1 MAGSVAGE
9 DLSPADGGETDLQKL
24 LSGLRPAVDARRF
37 SFTLATGVTLDSNAF
52 ALIRE
57 DEATTLVRVEA
68 DGEWARIT
76 LKIHSSLSSVG
87 LTAAVAAALADR
99 RIPSNVIAASFHD
112 HLFVPWDRR
121 DEALG
126 ALHALSRGRA

>member
-1 MAGSVAGE
+1 MARGVAGE
-9 DLSPADGGETDLQKL
+9 SLNPAAGGETDLDRL
-24 LSGLRPAVDARRF
+24 LQGLAPAVDARRF
-37 SFTLATGVTLDSNAF
+37 AFVLATGVTLDSNAF

-57 DEATTLVRVEA
+57 DEATTLVRVDP
-68 DGEWARIT
+68 DGDWARIT

-87 LTAAVAAALADR
+87 LTAAVAASLAER

-126 ALHALSRGRA
+126 ALHALSRGRR

>member
-1 MAGSVAGE
+1 MAGTGVT
-9 DLSPADGGETDLQKL
+9 PDGGETDLKRL
-24 LSGLRPAVDARRF
+24 LAGLAPAVDARRF
-37 SFTLATGVTLDSNAF
+37 SFVLATGVTLDSNAF

-57 DEATTLVRVEA
+57 EEATTLVRIDP

-87 LTAAVAAALADR
+87 LTAAVAAALAER
-99 RIPSNVIAASFHD
+99 RIPSNVIAATFHD
-112 HLFVPWDRR
+112 HLFVPWNLR

-126 ALHALSRGRA
+126 ALHALSRGQS

>member
-1 MAGSVAGE
+1 MLAGLA
-9 DLSPADGGETDLQKL
+9 PAIN
-24 LSGLRPAVDARRF
+24 ARRF
-37 SFTLATGVTLDSNAF
+37 NFVLATGITLDSNAF

-57 DEATTLVRVEA
+57 EEATTLVRVDPE
-68 DGEWARIT
+68 GEWARIT

-87 LTAAVAAALADR
+87 LTAAVAASLAER
-99 RIPSNVIAASFHD
+99 GIPANVIAASFHD

-126 ALHALSRGRA
+126 ALHALSRGRG

>member
-1 MAGSVAGE
+1 VAGE
-9 DLSPADGGETDLQKL
+9 SLNPAGGETDLQRML
-24 LSGLRPAVDARRF
+24 AGLAPAIDARRF
-37 SFTLATGVTLDSNAF
+37 NFVLATGITLDSNAF

-57 DEATTLVRVEA
+57 EEATTLVRVDPE
-68 DGEWARIT
+68 GEWARIT

-87 LTAAVAAALADR
+87 LTAAVAASLAER
-99 RIPSNVIAASFHD
+99 GIPANVIAASFHD

-126 ALHALSRGRA
+126 ALHALSRGRG

>member
-1 MAGSVAGE
+1 MAGTG
-9 DLSPADGGETDLQKL
+9 LTPDGGETDLKRL
-24 LSGLRPAVDARRF
+24 LAGLAPAVDARRF
-37 SFTLATGVTLDSNAF
+37 SFVLATGATFDSNAF

-57 DEATTLVRVEA
+57 DEATTLIRIDP

-87 LTAAVAAALADR
+87 LTAAVAAALAER
-99 RIPSNVIAASFHD
+99 RIPSNVIAATFHD
-112 HLFVPWDRR
+112 HLFVPWNLR

-126 ALHALSRGRA
+126 ALHALSRGQG

>member
-1 MAGSVAGE
+1 MAGES
-9 DLSPADGGETDLQKL
+9 LNPAGGETDLQRML
-24 LSGLRPAVDARRF
+24 AGLAPAVDARRF
-37 SFTLATGVTLDSNAF
+37 SFVLATGVTLDSNAF

-57 DEATTLVRVEA
+57 DEATTLVRV
-68 DGEWARIT
+68 DPNGEWARIT

-87 LTAAVAAALADR
+87 LTAAVAKSLADR
-99 RIPSNVIAASFHD
+99 GIPANVIAATFHD

-126 ALHALSRGRA
+126 ALHALSRGRG

>member
-1 MAGSVAGE
+1 MAGEGLNSE
-9 DLSPADGGETDLQKL
+9 GGETDLETL
-24 LSGLRPAVDARRF
+24 LAGLAPAVDARRF
-37 SFTLATGVTLDSNAF
+37 SFTLAGGALLDSNAF

-57 DEATTLVRVEA
+57 DEATTLVRVDPE
-68 DGEWARIT
+68 GEWARIT

-99 RIPSNVIAASFHD
+99 RIPSNVIAATFHD
-112 HLFVPWDRR
+112 HLFVPWNCR

-126 ALHALSRGRA
+126 ALHALSRGRR

>member
-1 MAGSVAGE
+1 
-9 DLSPADGGETDLQKL
+9 LSSSGGETDLKRL
-24 LSGLRPAVDARRF
+24 LAGLAPTIDARRF
-37 SFTLATGVTLDSNAF
+37 SFLLATSVTLESSAF

-57 DEATTLVRVEA
+57 DEATTLVTVDPE
-68 DGEWARIT
+68 GEWARIT

-99 RIPSNVIAASFHD
+99 RIPSNVIAATFHD
-112 HLFVPWDRR
+112 HLFVPWKLR

-126 ALHALSRGRA
+126 ALHALSRGQS

>member
-1 MAGSVAGE
+1 VAGE
-9 DLSPADGGETDLQKL
+9 SLNPAGGETDLQRML
-24 LSGLRPAVDARRF
+24 AGLAPAIDARRF
-37 SFTLATGVTLDSNAF
+37 SFVLATGITLDSNAF

-57 DEATTLVRVEA
+57 EEATTLVRVDPE
-68 DGEWARIT
+68 GEWARIT

-87 LTAAVAAALADR
+87 LTAAVAASLAER
-99 RIPSNVIAASFHD
+99 GIPANVIAASFHD

-126 ALHALSRGRA
+126 ALHALSRGRG

>member
-1 MAGSVAGE
+1 MLAGLA
-9 DLSPADGGETDLQKL
+9 PAI
-24 LSGLRPAVDARRF
+24 DARRF
-37 SFTLATGVTLDSNAF
+37 NFVLATGITLDSNAF

-57 DEATTLVRVEA
+57 EEATTLVRVDPE
-68 DGEWARIT
+68 GEWARIT

-87 LTAAVAAALADR
+87 LTATVAASLAER
-99 RIPSNVIAASFHD
+99 GIPANVIAASFHD

-126 ALHALSRGRA
+126 ALHALSRGRG

>member
-1 MAGSVAGE
+1 VAGE
-9 DLSPADGGETDLQKL
+9 SLNAAGGETDLQRML
-24 LSGLRPAVDARRF
+24 AGLAPAIDARRF
-37 SFTLATGVTLDSNAF
+37 NFVLVTGITLDSNAF

-57 DEATTLVRVEA
+57 EEATTLVRVDPE
-68 DGEWARIT
+68 GEWARIT

-87 LTAAVAAALADR
+87 LTAAVAASLAER
-99 RIPSNVIAASFHD
+99 GIPANVIAASFHD

-126 ALHALSRGRA
+126 ALHALSRGRG

>member
-1 MAGSVAGE
+1 MARAVAGE
-9 DLSPADGGETDLQKL
+9 SLNPAGGETDLHRML
-24 LSGLRPAVDARRF
+24 AGLAPAIDARRF
-37 SFTLATGVTLDSNAF
+37 NFVLATGITLDSNAF

-57 DEATTLVRVEA
+57 EEATTLVRVDPE
-68 DGEWARIT
+68 GEWARIT

-87 LTAAVAAALADR
+87 LTAAVAASLAER
-99 RIPSNVIAASFHD
+99 GIPANVIAASFHD

-126 ALHALSRGRA
+126 ALHALSRGRG